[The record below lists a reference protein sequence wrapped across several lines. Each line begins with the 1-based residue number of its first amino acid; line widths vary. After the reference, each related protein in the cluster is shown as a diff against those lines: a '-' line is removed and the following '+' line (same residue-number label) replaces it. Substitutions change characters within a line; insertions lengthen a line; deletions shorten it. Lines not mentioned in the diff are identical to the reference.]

1 VSGQV
6 KEEIVEVEFSTCIPE
21 TVECNMCKRSTPR
34 ADIFPIGT
42 QDPLNR
48 IVAMLLLCRGCFVM
62 NITLDMRRLMFELWD
77 V

>member
-1 VSGQV
+1 MTVTQN
-6 KEEIVEVEFSTCIPE
+6 EVEVNFSTTIPE

-34 ADIFPIGT
+34 EDIFPLGT

-48 IVAMLLLCRGCFVM
+48 VVAMLLFCRGCFVM
-62 NITLDMRRLMFELWD
+62 NTSLDMRRLLFELWD

>member
-1 VSGQV
+1 MTVTNT
-6 KEEIVEVEFSTCIPE
+6 EVEVNFSTTIPE

-34 ADIFPIGT
+34 EDIFPLGT

-48 IVAMLLLCRGCFVM
+48 VVAILFFCRGCFVM
-62 NITLDMRRLMFELWD
+62 NTSLDMRRLLFELWD